1 MELIKFATRRSRLSD
16 VIYILLNIGYAAA
29 LFVLVAPGIDLP
41 YLAYTLVLL
50 SKWRVI
56 AVRPRFWF
64 ANLQANFVDFMVGI
78 SVVTLMLLSA
88 SDSLLLAALE
98 AVLFAV
104 WLLVLK
110 PHTAKKWILVQ
121 AAVAQFVSL
130 MALFSLAHG
139 FELKP
144 FITDSSL
151 LTVALAWVIGYMS
164 ARHALSSYRDED
176 ERALLSLIW
185 GFVIAEL
192 AWLAHHWTIAY
203 TLSGSPG
210 GGQQGGDANLFA
222 ATGGELMIPQIA
234 IVATLLG
241 YVAVRW
247 YEAITHKENKKI
259 FKEARTATIFA
270 GAVIAILLIF
280 FNGSLDITAL

>member
-1 MELIKFATRRSRLSD
+1 MELIKSAARRSRWSD
-16 VIYILLNIGYAAA
+16 IVYVLLNVAYAATLFA
-29 LFVLVAPGIDLP
+29 LVTPAVDLP
-41 YLAYTLVLL
+41 YLAYVLVLL

-78 SVVTLMLLSA
+78 SVVTLMLLTAA
-88 SDSLLLAALE
+88 STPFIAAVMAALY
-98 AVLFAV
+98 AA

-110 PHTAKKWILVQ
+110 PHSVQRWVIIQ

-130 MALFSLAHG
+130 VALFSLAHN

-144 FITDSSL
+144 FITDSTV
-151 LTVALAWVIGYMS
+151 LTVLLAWLIGYMS
-164 ARHALSSYRDED
+164 ARHALSSYRGED

-185 GFVIAEL
+185 GFVVAEL

-203 TLSGSPG
+203 AIYASPNG
-210 GGQQGGDANLFA
+210 ADNQ
-222 ATGGELMIPQIA
+222 LMIPQVAI
-234 IVATLLG
+234 IVALLG
-241 YVAVRW
+241 YVAIQW
-247 YEAITHKENKKI
+247 YEVFHHTAEDKKAIKD
-259 FKEARTATIFA
+259 ARTATIFA
-270 GAVIAILLIF
+270 AAVIAILLVF

>member
-1 MELIKFATRRSRLSD
+1 MELIKFASRRSRLSD
-16 VIYILLNIGYAAA
+16 VVYILLNIGYAAA
-29 LFVLVAPGIDLP
+29 LFVLVAPGVDLP

-64 ANLQANFVDFMVGI
+64 ANLQANFVDFIVGI
-78 SVVTLMLLSA
+78 SVVTLMILAA
-88 SDSLLLAALE
+88 SDALFLAAIE

-110 PHTAKKWILVQ
+110 PHTAKKWVLIQ
-121 AAVAQFVSL
+121 AAIGQFVAL

-144 FITDSSL
+144 LVTDSSL
-151 LTVALAWVIGYMS
+151 LTVMLAWVIGYMS
-164 ARHALSSYRDED
+164 ARHALTSYKDED
-176 ERALLSLIW
+176 ERSLVSLIW

-203 TLSGSPG
+203 TISGGSGSG
-210 GGQQGGDANLFA
+210 RA
-222 ATGGELMIPQIA
+222 ATGLAGSTGGELMIPQIA
-234 IVATLLG
+234 LVASLLG
-241 YVAVRW
+241 FVAIRW
-247 YEAITHKENKKI
+247 YEAIHNREDKKA
-259 FKEARTATIFA
+259 FKDARSATIFSC
-270 GAVIAILLIF
+270 AVIAILMIF